1 MQFPIGTSNV
11 VSSNIITSLPLPFG
25 SNNQN
30 NVKEYLPKKC
40 WEIFVLYEHE
50 YFGLFDAK

>member
-40 WEIFVLYEHE
+40 
-50 YFGLFDAK
+50 

>member
-11 VSSNIITSLPLPFG
+11 VPSNIIASLPLPFG

-30 NVKEYLPKKC
+30 NVEK
-40 WEIFVLYEHE
+40 
-50 YFGLFDAK
+50 